1 MQVGKLFDLITDTRD
16 VLEFFDGVDNRDQL
30 VSRLERLKRQGTDDL
45 YANIEGLRVSLAAML
60 SDTLEMSATLGA
72 GEDSNEASEQDGE
85 APEGD
90 LDENELDRQ
99 LEEIGSAWLADET
112 AQKSE
117 PQEDAS
123 PAPAEAPAE
132 PPAE

>member
-16 VLEFFDGVDNRDQL
+16 VLEYFDGVDNRDQL

-45 YANIEGLRVSLAAML
+45 YACIEGLRVSLTAML
-60 SDTLEMSATLGA
+60 ADTLEMSASPGA
-72 GEDSNEASEQDGE
+72 GEEDSDEVSEQDSAAADE
-85 APEGD
+85 N

-99 LEEIGSAWLADET
+99 LEEIGKAWLEDE
-112 AQKSE
+112 KSE
-117 PQEDAS
+117 PQAAS
-123 PAPAEAPAE
+123 SATAEAPIE

>member
-1 MQVGKLFDLITDTRD
+1 MQVGKLLDLITDTRD
-16 VLEFFDGVDNRDQL
+16 ILEFFDGVDNRDQL

-45 YANIEGLRVSLAAML
+45 YANIEGLRVSLTAML
-60 SDTLEMSATLGA
+60 SDTLEMSATFGA

-117 PQEDAS
+117 TQEDAS